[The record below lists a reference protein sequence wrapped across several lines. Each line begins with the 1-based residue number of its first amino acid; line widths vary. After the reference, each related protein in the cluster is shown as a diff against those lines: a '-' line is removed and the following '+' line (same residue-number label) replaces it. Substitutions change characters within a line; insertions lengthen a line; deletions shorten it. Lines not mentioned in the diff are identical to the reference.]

1 MSSSGPATRTVRG
14 TQWNSRDLK
23 TPFQPEES
31 DRVCR
36 LACFTVCD
44 QYLTEGDPIGMEIS
58 TWWDITHIWKPN
70 QVTGTTRHLLLFNN
84 CLSIALHLLH
94 NDLFFFWQQDL
105 RNTLFPHCTQIK
117 RKLGFKSPSAAEGLP
132 DESRRP
138 RQTCGVLVQAG
149 TRAVSL
155 DHPQY
160 LSIFLQS
167 NCAYH
172 RRKHSLSSLK
182 KSHAA
187 SWRVGLKCWFLC
199 SFDSTTEVVYKKEA
213 WWDAQISLPATAQGY
228 YI

>member
-1 MSSSGPATRTVRG
+1 MCLITHEGQDRSGLGTTLNVLKWPTHKNHERNPMKFKRPENPLKKVTASVGSPASLYVISTL
-14 TQWNSRDLK
+14 LK
-23 TPFQPEES
+23 VITI
-31 DRVCR
+31 R
-36 LACFTVCD
+36 
-44 QYLTEGDPIGMEIS
+44 MEIS
-58 TWWDITHIWKPN
+58 TWWDINHWWKPN
-70 QVTGTTRHLLLFNN
+70 QVIGTTRHLLLFYN

-105 RNTLFPHCTQIK
+105 RDTLFPHHCTQIN
-117 RKLGFKSPSAAEGLP
+117 RKLGFKCPSAAEGLP
-132 DESRRP
+132 DESRKT

-172 RRKHSLSSLK
+172 RRKCSLSMLK

-187 SWRVGLKCWFLC
+187 SWRVGIKCWF
-199 SFDSTTEVVYKKEA
+199 
-213 WWDAQISLPATAQGY
+213 
-228 YI
+228 